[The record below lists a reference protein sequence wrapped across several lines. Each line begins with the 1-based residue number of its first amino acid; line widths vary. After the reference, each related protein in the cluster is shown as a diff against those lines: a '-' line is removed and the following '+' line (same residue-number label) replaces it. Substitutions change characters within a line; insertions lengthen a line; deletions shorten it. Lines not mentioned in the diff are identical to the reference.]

1 MFSRSIVVL
10 LVALMIFSAHAKYRE
25 QEDASYVSSSK
36 HYSSQSGAAGKHQK
50 NFMFGATQ
58 GEKEMQPQNRQK
70 RQDVDSEEGPLLTEP
85 IAQTTPETPPPHQ
98 KVKSSQ
104 DVVDNFPKHET
115 APYADASSHS
125 DSSVQTKVTM
135 DNHASSRYHC
145 IGDIQEKTVKVFADW
160 LDHKGKIGYADPA
173 ANHNIEDQ
181 ISWASSKKLF
191 ERYGKSPLFSC
202 GASDIKNFMPSCSE
216 LKDRII
222 SELGGGKGVLYF
234 NPFGSWGSANRK
246 MHLNRLHLLSVATEA
261 GIPFVSGPQLMHYDA
276 NAVGHIQEDDDLV
289 RKYGAKEDLLTFR
302 SKYSYEF
309 ALKHYGNHT
318 TVREAPDISFMLG
331 PLMPTQKTKY
341 DVFVLM
347 RVQEQNISDRI
358 CKGVR
363 IQGYHCAYGDWGYG
377 TNIERMVGEYP
388 PNYAEIGV
396 QMGVGTI
403 SLGEVIVTDRLQAV
417 ILGFLAGKNVLYVD
431 TTSKKIGNVLSTAFE
446 GTDCINVQKPEF
458 GLTELI
464 TTSVLKI
471 VETAVEIIKTHGKG
485 R

>member
-1 MFSRSIVVL
+1 MLLIAAIIVIVRGKQYTFDHAYDSETKYEAPSVHFENLVGQRYECIQDIQRSII
-10 LVALMIFSAHAKYRE
+10 ATFKPYI
-25 QEDASYVSSSK
+25 
-36 HYSSQSGAAGKHQK
+36 GGK
-50 NFMFGATQ
+50 
-58 GEKEMQPQNRQK
+58 E
-70 RQDVDSEEGPLLTEP
+70 L
-85 IAQTTPETPPPHQ
+85 
-98 KVKSSQ
+98 
-104 DVVDNFPKHET
+104 
-115 APYADASSHS
+115 
-125 DSSVQTKVTM
+125 
-135 DNHASSRYHC
+135 
-145 IGDIQEKTVKVFADW
+145 
-160 LDHKGKIGYADPA
+160 IGYADPA
-173 ANHNIEDQ
+173 INSNLGDQ
-181 ISWASSKKLF
+181 LLWAGSNKLFQRFGKKAVLHCGGSQSKKVVNSCLD
-191 ERYGKSPLFSC
+191 EKSSLV
-202 GASDIKNFMPSCSE
+202 KT
-216 LKDRII
+216 
-222 SELGGGKGVLYF
+222 LGNGKGVLWF
-234 NPFGSWGSANRK
+234 NPGGNWGDMYRNI
-246 MHLNRLHLLSVATEA
+246 HNNRLQVWEMAWENK
-261 GIPFVSGPQLMHYDA
+261 IPFISGPQSIWYDPDKKKGVQVDNEIIESEFVYIFTRTLFFVDSFIRSFVHSLNMCLEIA
-276 NAVGHIQEDDDLV
+276 TKA
-289 RKYGAKEDLLTFR
+289 DLLTFR
-302 SKYSYEF
+302 QKDSYQF
-309 ALKHYGNHT
+309 AMKHYGNFT
-318 TVREAPDISFMLG
+318 NVVETPDISFMLG

-471 VETAVEIIKTHGKG
+471 VETAIEIIKTHGKG

>member
-1 MFSRSIVVL
+1 MYSRSIVVL
-10 LVALMIFSAHAKYRE
+10 FVALLLFSVHAKHRN
-25 QEDASYVSSSK
+25 QEDLLNAPSSK
-36 HYSSQSGAAGKHQK
+36 QYSAQTGAAGKRQK
-50 NFMFGATQ
+50 NYMFGNTQ
-58 GEKEMQPQNRQK
+58 SEQEMQPQYRQQK
-70 RQDVDSEEGPLLTEP
+70 QDADSQESPQLKNP
-85 IAQTTPETPPPHQ
+85 IVQTTPETPPPRLSEKNLQ
-98 KVKSSQ
+98 TA
-104 DVVDNFPKHET
+104 VDNVPAAET
-115 APYADASSHS
+115 APDVGASSDS

-145 IGDIQEKTVKVFADW
+145 IGDIQEKTVRVFADW

-202 GASDIKNFMPSCSE
+202 GASDIKNFMPSCSD

-446 GTDCINVQKPEF
+446 GTDCVNVQKPEF
-458 GLTELI
+458 GLTEVI

-471 VETAVEIIKTHGKG
+471 VETAIEIIKTHGKA